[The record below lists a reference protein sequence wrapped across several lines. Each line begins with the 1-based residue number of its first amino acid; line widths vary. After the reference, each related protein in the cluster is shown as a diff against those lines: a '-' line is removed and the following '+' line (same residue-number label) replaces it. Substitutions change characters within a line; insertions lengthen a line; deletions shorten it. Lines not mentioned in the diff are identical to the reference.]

1 MSKELNYEEWQE
13 KYYNNRNIDIMKYI
27 NKEDIELIKKL
38 NIDIE
43 EKIYTEHELELLEM
57 AILQYY
63 KEKGM
68 SKEDMEFT
76 KTLEGTGVTR
86 KEYNKV
92 LEKLEVA
99 FQLI

>member
-13 KYYNNRNIDIMKYI
+13 KYYNKRHIDIMKYI
-27 NKEDIELIKKL
+27 TKEDIELIKKL

-57 AILQYY
+57 DILQYY

-68 SKEDMEFT
+68 SKEDLEFT
-76 KTLEGTGVTR
+76 KSLDGTEVTR

-92 LEKLEVA
+92 LDKLEAA
-99 FQLI
+99 FSLI